1 MYGLLLV
8 CFNVSLT
15 GGIDKMNTLFRIVF
29 HITILLIVFNL
40 SLSLITSIS
49 GTVFSDIDDP
59 TVVEGNSAIGIFE
72 KLTGL
77 EGFSLGVWG
86 FITGIAG
93 IGVGILS
100 VITKSYTLIG
110 IYLFT
115 TAFWTSYNGAISII
129 NMNSWLPGGFILIIS
144 VVMLL
149 LFVGAI
155 IGLTTGN
162 G

>member
-1 MYGLLLV
+1 
-8 CFNVSLT
+8 
-15 GGIDKMNTLFRIVF
+15 MNTLFRIVF

-40 SLSLITSIS
+40 SLSVVTNIS
-49 GTVFSDIDDP
+49 GTVFSDVDDP
-59 TVVEGNSAIGIFE
+59 NVVEGDTAIGIFE
-72 KLTGL
+72 TLTGL

-86 FITGIAG
+86 FITGITG
-93 IGVGILS
+93 IGVGLFS
-100 VITKSYTLIG
+100 VITKNYTLIG
-110 IYLFT
+110 VYLFT
-115 TAFWTSYNGAISII
+115 TAFWTSYNGAVDVI
-129 NMNSWLPGGFILIIS
+129 NMNSWLPSGFILIIT